1 MWWEDKNTS
10 WLCSSTLEICLGNIM
25 ISGAIRWKE
34 HEPLVRVQFVVF
46 EKFTSAYLHLVAG
59 EIIFLHVNNLH
70 DNASQKVKTDEIL
83 AARALFVICTHV
95 TTLHP
100 MLYKK
105 CTRFRPM
112 RRA

>member
-1 MWWEDKNTS
+1 
-10 WLCSSTLEICLGNIM
+10 M

-34 HEPLVRVQFVVF
+34 HELLVRVQFVVF
-46 EKFTSAYLHLVAG
+46 EKFTSAYLHQVAG

-83 AARALFVICTHV
+83 AARAICY
-95 TTLHP
+95 LHSCYNFAP
-100 MLYKK
+100 VLYKK

-112 RRA
+112 RPA

>member
-10 WLCSSTLEICLGNIM
+10 WLCSPTLEICLGNIM

-83 AARALFVICTHV
+83 AARALFVICTHI

-100 MLYKK
+100 VLYKK